1 MIILNLINK
10 SKSFFFVR
18 NDYFLYFIFFSL
30 GFNRTII
37 SFSLLLIY
45 IIFNAEKIKTNI
57 IFNKQFMILSLLFLG
72 FLLSVFIIG
81 YNRLTLIFPI
91 KTLITLLIPILIGGV
106 IFYYQKHE
114 KKIILLGFYILGLF
128 VESSVIITYS
138 FLQNPEI
145 YGHGNLISPF
155 SSGEFNSPGF
165 SGILGIVFGFYYYF
179 AIYEKNALLK
189 VLSIL
194 IVCLTLLGALF
205 LGGRSFF
212 FLVIFSIVFYFF
224 VHLNLRNIIYFS
236 LTLLFFTFL
245 IYIFS
250 ENQYVAKY
258 LDFMIDRF
266 TSQGLHSGLNSGRF
280 LLFEHGLKVILDYP
294 FGGFSVDQSI
304 ERINWYLNIFLD
316 SARVAGWIP
325 VLCLLLALIYSLTV
339 FLIKE
344 KQKYDIFIFC
354 VGINTF
360 LVMQQEAILENIY
373 KVLIVMFFVSC
384 IMISSKE
391 ESNTAI
397 LK

>member
-1 MIILNLINK
+1 MVIQNLINK
-10 SKSFFFVR
+10 SKFFSLFR

-37 SFSLLLIY
+37 STIFLSIY
-45 IIFNAEKIKTNI
+45 IIFNLEKIKTHI
-57 IFNKQFMILSLLFLG
+57 ILNKRFIILSSLFLG

-81 YNRLTLIFPI
+81 HDRLTLMSPFR
-91 KTLITLLIPILIGGV
+91 TLMTILIPILLGGL
-106 IFYYQKHE
+106 IFYCHNHQK
-114 KKIILLGFYILGLF
+114 KVILLGFYILGLF
-128 VESSVIITYS
+128 VESSLIITYS

-145 YGHGNLISPF
+145 YGYGNLISPF
-155 SSGEFNSPGF
+155 SSGEQNSPGF
-165 SGILGIVFGFYYYF
+165 SSILGIVFCFYYYF
-179 AIYEKNALLK
+179 AIYEKNLLLK

-194 IVCLTLLGALF
+194 IVCLTLLEALF

-212 FLVIFSIVFYFF
+212 FLVVFSVVFYFF
-224 VHLNLRNIIYFS
+224 LHLNLRNIIYFL
-236 LTLLFFTFL
+236 LTLIFFTFL

-258 LDFMIDRF
+258 LDFMINRF

-325 VLCLLLALIYSLTV
+325 VLCLLLALIYSLTI

-373 KVLIVMFFVSC
+373 KILIVMFFVSC
-384 IMISSKE
+384 IMIFSRE
-391 ESNTAI
+391 ESKTTS
-397 LK
+397 LE